1 MRKDLN
7 VFSEVAIFL
16 AGALAVGLM
25 TGRRKDKASAPA
37 APAAPAAPVA
47 APPQAAVDSTAVLE
61 LRRALASLETRVA
74 GQESVSTQRFGQIEA
89 RIEEQS
95 AKLTEVPSTQQ
106 IVSAMEQLLAKT
118 MSALDDR
125 LTTQAQSI
133 EVLKTTVS
141 QTDSLLERV
150 LESLDS
156 LQTYAEP
163 VDLNED
169 TLLHRPA
176 V

>member
-1 MRKDLN
+1 MRKELK
-7 VFSEVAIFL
+7 VLSEVAIFL
-16 AGALAVGLM
+16 AGAVAVGVA
-25 TGRRKDKASAPA
+25 TRRRREKASGTPA
-37 APAAPAAPVA
+37 ASTVA
-47 APPQAAVDSTAVLE
+47 GDSPAVLE
-61 LRRALASLETRVA
+61 LRRALASLETRLA
-74 GQESVSTQRFGQIEA
+74 GQESLTAQRFGQIEA

-95 AKLTEVPSTQQ
+95 AKLAEIPSTQQ
-106 IVSAMEQLLAKT
+106 IVTAMEQLLAKT
-118 MSALDDR
+118 MSSLDDR

-163 VDLNED
+163 VEVTED
-169 TLLHRPA
+169 PLLHRPA

>member
-1 MRKDLN
+1 MRKDIN
-7 VFSEVAIFL
+7 VLSEVAIFL
-16 AGALAVGLM
+16 AGALAAGLM
-25 TGRRKDKASAPA
+25 TSRRREA
-37 APAAPAAPVA
+37 APAAPATPPA
-47 APPQAAVDSTAVLE
+47 ASGESPSVVE
-61 LRRALASLETRVA
+61 LRRALAELEARLS
-74 GQESVSTQRFGQIEA
+74 GQESASSQRFGQLEA

-95 AKLTEVPSTQQ
+95 AKLAEVPSTKQ
-106 IVSAMEQLLAKT
+106 IVGAMEQLLSKT
-118 MSALDDR
+118 MASLDER

-133 EVLKTTVS
+133 EVLRTTVS

-163 VDLNED
+163 LETGD

>member
-1 MRKDLN
+1 MRKDIN
-7 VFSEVAIFL
+7 VLSEVAIFL
-16 AGALAVGLM
+16 AGALAAGLM
-25 TGRRKDKASAPA
+25 TSRRRETAPPA
-37 APAAPAAPVA
+37 APPMPPPAPGESP
-47 APPQAAVDSTAVLE
+47 AVIE
-61 LRRALASLETRVA
+61 LRRALVDLETRLT
-74 GQESVSTQRFGQIEA
+74 GQESANSRRFGHLEA

-95 AKLTEVPSTQQ
+95 AKLAEIPSTQQ
-106 IVSAMEQLLAKT
+106 IVGAMEQLLAKT
-118 MSALDDR
+118 MASLDER

-163 VDLNED
+163 DEGGES
-169 TLLHRPA
+169 LLHRPA